1 MRDVHAFLPLRS
13 YGFKFILQG
22 DFDVPSSREAVD
34 ASSPWNC
41 WLSSRVPE
49 LFLEVMM
56 SLVRMSAQTA
66 HRRSQSSGAAK
77 IPRKRLSHVEEED
90 EKDDEEDEE
99 EDEDGDLREG
109 EDSGEETEFHLL
121 GIAFSM
127 IPLEQQTNDFFKHV
141 PVGDILV

>member
-1 MRDVHAFLPLRS
+1 
-13 YGFKFILQG
+13 
-22 DFDVPSSREAVD
+22 
-34 ASSPWNC
+34 
-41 WLSSRVPE
+41 
-49 LFLEVMM
+49 
-56 SLVRMSAQTA
+56 
-66 HRRSQSSGAAK
+66 
-77 IPRKRLSHVEEED
+77 VEEED